1 LLCFAPGWGV
11 LFGLI
16 LALAG
21 GGVLTVPLLIFGLQ
35 MRVSDA
41 TPVALFAVGIS
52 SALGAAMGLRSGFDG
67 GTGILSARRQGAG
80 FRRASGAHRAL
91 LIRRRGACAGHR
103 RAHGPQAEPGWLPD
117 GSRPCSAS
125 AAAL

>member
-1 LLCFAPGWGV
+1 MLCFAPGWGV

-41 TPVALFAVGIS
+41 TPVALFAVGIL
-52 SALGAAMGLRSGFDG
+52 SALGAAMGLRSGLDG

-80 FRRASGAHRAL
+80 ARAARTVHS
-91 LIRRRGACAGHR
+91 
-103 RAHGPQAEPGWLPD
+103 
-117 GSRPCSAS
+117 
-125 AAAL
+125 